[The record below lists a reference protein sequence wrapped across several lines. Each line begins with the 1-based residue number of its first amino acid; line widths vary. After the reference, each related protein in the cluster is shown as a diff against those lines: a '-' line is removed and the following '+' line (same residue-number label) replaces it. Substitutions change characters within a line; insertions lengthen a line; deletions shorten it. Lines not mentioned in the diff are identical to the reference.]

1 MSESTVLASYTP
13 EQVSMAGPQEF
24 SAALERGQIVHFPEC
39 PFELPAASDL
49 ERLRRELPQQLELKN
64 VSYHPETDQVHGL
77 DGSAD
82 LTALARRVLTEHS
95 TRLQVF
101 LEQAV
106 PTLTPGWR
114 VGTCS
119 FRPMQE
125 KGRDLKS
132 HASNELVHID
142 AGAYGATNGDR
153 IFRFFVNV
161 NPNEDRVWVTKGAFP
176 ELFSKYGEAAGITS
190 GKRSSQS
197 LEKGP
202 LDHVR
207 TGLLKGIAGLG
218 LPIAMVLDSSPYD
231 RVMRRF
237 HNFMKDTPEFQ
248 ANPETHLEL
257 RFKPFSAWM
266 VFTDTVSHASLSG
279 QHALVST
286 FIVPL
291 ENCQLKDMAPI
302 NILRAA

>member
-1 MSESTVLASYTP
+1 MSEYVVLASYTP
-13 EQVSMAGPQEF
+13 EQVDAAGPQEF
-24 SAALERGQIVHFPEC
+24 SDALEQGQIVHFPEC
-39 PFELPAASDL
+39 PFDLPTASDL
-49 ERLRRELPQQLELKN
+49 ERLRRELPQQLKLKN

-82 LTALARRVLTEHS
+82 LNALARRILTEHS
-95 TRLQVF
+95 TRLQAF
-101 LEQAV
+101 LEQAM
-106 PTLTPGWR
+106 PILTRAWR

-119 FRPMQE
+119 FRPIQE
-125 KGRDLKS
+125 QGRDLKP

-153 IFRFFVNV
+153 ILRFFVNI
-161 NPNEDRVWVTKGAFP
+161 NPDQDRVWVSKGAFP
-176 ELFSKYGEAAGITS
+176 DLYSKYGDAAGITS
-190 GKRSSQS
+190 ATRSSRS
-197 LEKGP
+197 LRKGP

-237 HNFMKDTPEFQ
+237 HDFMKDTPEFQ
-248 ANPETHLEL
+248 DNPENHFEL

-266 VFTDTVSHASLSG
+266 VFTDMVSHASLSG

-291 ENCQLKDMAPI
+291 ENCQHKELAPI